1 MDTNRQSSS
10 RQLCKRPFSS
20 SGHPSDHSPPRKRRC
35 SFHVFTSARRGSRG
49 AIHPG
54 SSSSLN
60 LPSSSTTSILSPA
73 SSNSKSTSNPEL
85 KRKRNEEK
93 PRPKKAKLFSNPSK
107 LPFSDEGH
115 LYDLAGRPPEVQLMV
130 LRKRRHEFKGFLKS
144 LKECS
149 VEEIE
154 GIKVVLIVR
163 ILCHLLCSDGQ
174 HLQKCK
180 KFVYEELTADSG
192 KELLH
197 ALHNSFCKMP
207 TEKYSKRKSWSLDL
221 LKDTCH
227 LFEALLNKWP
237 DFSQHLPVDAL
248 HGAANQLASQAVRY
262 GEIQQLSQLLVEKRN
277 CIRTEFYSASSCS
290 RQVAE
295 TECNNILPTPE
306 ELKRDTLPP
315 TLEKNK
321 VKGCY
326 SSTADY
332 VECHYNLLRED
343 FIRPLRCAL
352 HQLQSLEDD
361 ENCHEVEVYDNVCFN
376 HGITSLPVEG
386 ILFRIS
392 FKFPGQNK
400 VKWERSKR
408 FTYGSL
414 VCIFQDDFE
423 KVVFGT
429 VAERKVEDLKQGILT
444 IKLQSDDAYSFSPE
458 LSFKM
463 IVSPAYYGAYYP
475 VLKRL
480 EQMKTPDL
488 PQSLPFSR
496 YLVECSSDVHPPAY
510 MQGKNKVM
518 DLEGIVCEYHSPA
531 MEEELLDH
539 PDHYK
544 VDIFDPNAWSA
555 LQTPSLDPSQKAA
568 LHAALTKELAIIQ
581 GPPGTGKTYIGLK
594 IVEALLNNTHQ
605 LGKQGPIV
613 VVCYTNHALDQFL
626 EGILT
631 INNRHKLIKIQR
643 IGGRCKS
650 EKVQEYNIQKTVT
663 RVCCEQMI
671 YGCSPNEVCKLQSKV
686 QAIEQLLWGKFVP
699 YNLKVFCSI
708 FSKNTIADLLH
719 YCTDKFECHPSL
731 DILIRREGD
740 ILAEWLSPEF
750 KREIEEFKDYESGHG
765 TVYDYHKDM
774 EDDRCIA
781 GYGEDDDDTFLHKA
795 LREQTIERFMMQL
808 QQADGS
814 ILAPRQYYT
823 IDLSHGVP
831 LHMRLE
837 LFKGWLLILKT
848 ELQRDLR
855 EKERKQRKYIEMRD
869 LFQVQI
875 LKEADV
881 IGMTTTGAAMYSS
894 VMSQI
899 KARTIIVEEAA
910 EVLEAHVITTLTQH
924 TQHLVLIGDHEQLR
938 PKTTDYFLARD
949 YHLDISLFE
958 RLVKNGFPSVTL
970 ETQHRMR
977 PQISKVVSSCIY
989 SGRLKDHK
997 STLEYEDIRGMSHNM
1012 YFVDHREP
1020 ENYESELKSPSNQH
1034 EAVFLACFCLYLFQ
1048 QGYKPEEI
1056 TVITPYIGQVFK
1068 LQDAF
1073 RTKRIFNVRI
1083 TPIDSYQGEEN
1094 EIILLSLVRS
1104 NEKKKT
1110 GFVKESNR
1118 VCVALSRAKCGFYCI
1133 GNFHL
1138 LAECSKLWHSI
1149 VHNLDRCLI
1158 GTSLPLKCSSH
1169 GTITNVSSA
1178 SDFDKVADGGC
1189 DKNCGA
1195 RLPCNHICPRKC
1207 HPNIDEVHK
1216 QPCMKPCPKYC
1227 KTQQHRCKNLCY
1239 EECGD
1244 CEELV
1249 EKIIPKCG
1257 HTQQVP
1263 CHQDP
1268 SKFECQR
1275 ACQKT
1280 LQCGHTC
1287 TKKCGQLCVKECQIL
1302 VTREWPCGHTG
1313 QAECY
1318 VTKENHSLLR
1328 KCKAKC
1334 DETLECGHK
1343 CTGTCGTCYQG
1354 RLHKRCSDK
1363 CERPLLCGHLCSEKC
1378 AQNCPPCPKECI
1390 FTCAHGRCG
1399 NKCSTLCKPCPE
1411 KCEWKCEHHECTKNC
1426 GEICNRPRCNEPC
1439 RRIILKCL
1447 HRCPG
1452 LCGEQ
1457 CPVDREGN
1465 RICRIC
1471 DEEKW
1476 SELCQEI
1483 FGTEEEPGARFIQ
1496 LVDCGHIFE
1505 VTGLDRWMDMDPSDE
1520 GAIQWKTCLICK
1532 QPIISTLR
1540 YSNIAKQTLT
1550 HINKAK
1556 KLQCF
1561 SMTQDERKKLEEDI
1575 DRTAHEHVSMFFLNC
1590 EERVIQYKKQIRE
1603 LPDSSLKQDHV
1614 ILCAASDAQ
1623 KACQLV
1629 TVIQSNCNQTEVNSD
1644 LKEKV
1649 ALLLKQ
1655 KSSFSRF
1662 LKIISH
1668 RVTNQVQSDV
1678 LAERR
1683 RLMLLANTYK
1693 ILCDASATRTPI
1705 DPDDLS
1711 YLQCIRERCETVGHR
1726 INKLDDEG
1734 EYLSMQSYL
1743 QDLSKKYGVMLTKE
1757 ERKMIIAAL
1766 RAKPGSWYKCPK
1778 GHIYQIGDCGGATQ
1792 EGKCPECG
1800 ATIGGSHH
1808 RLRDDNTHA
1817 GEFDNSAH
1825 AAWSAGANLANY
1837 DPQDILQ

>member
-1 MDTNRQSSS
+1 MTTASPQATWHNRKEPVAAVPSQMLSTSISAGNGSTSIAIHSGNSLSSS
-10 RQLCKRPFSS
+10 
-20 SGHPSDHSPPRKRRC
+20 
-35 SFHVFTSARRGSRG
+35 
-49 AIHPG
+49 
-54 SSSSLN
+54 
-60 LPSSSTTSILSPA
+60 LPSSSTPYLE
-73 SSNSKSTSNPEL
+73 SKRPQM
-85 KRKRNEEK
+85 KRKRIALESEELH
-93 PRPKKAKLFSNPSK
+93 PKKKARQMSSPSK
-107 LPFSDEGH
+107 LPFSDEQH
-115 LYDLAGRPPEVQLMV
+115 LHDLAEHPPKIQLRI
-130 LRKRRHEFKGFLKS
+130 LHKRRSEFRNFLES

-149 VEEIE
+149 VEEIG
-154 GIKVVLIVR
+154 GIKVILIVKT
-163 ILCHLLCSDGQ
+163 LCRLLSCDHQ
-174 HLQKCK
+174 HLQECEM
-180 KFVYEELTADSG
+180 FVHRELTADNG

-197 ALHNSFCKMP
+197 ALHNSFCQMP
-207 TEKYSKRKSWSLDL
+207 TEKYSERNSWFLIL
-221 LKDTCH
+221 LRDTCH
-227 LFEALLNKWP
+227 LFQLLLSRWP

-277 CIRTEFYSASSCS
+277 SIRTEFYETSSCS
-290 RQVAE
+290 QQVAE
-295 TECNNILPTPE
+295 TECNILPTPE
-306 ELKRDTLPP
+306 ELRRRTLPL
-315 TLEKNK
+315 TLEKNQ

-326 SSTADY
+326 SSKVAY
-332 VECHYNLLRED
+332 LECHYNLLRED
-343 FIRPLRCAL
+343 FIHPLRCAL

-361 ENCHEVEVYDNVCFN
+361 ENCHEVKVYHNVRFN
-376 HGITSLPVEG
+376 QGTTTLPAEG
-386 ILFRIS
+386 TVFRIS
-392 FKFPGQNK
+392 FKFSGQNK

-429 VAERKVEDLKQGILT
+429 VAERKTEDLKQGILT
-444 IKLQSDDAYSFSPE
+444 IKLQSDTDAYSFSPE

-480 EQMKTPDL
+480 EQLKTPNL
-488 PQSLPFSR
+488 PQSELTLPFSR
-496 YLVECSSDVHPPAY
+496 YLVECSSDVLPPAY
-510 MQGKNKVM
+510 MQGGNKVM
-518 DLEGIVCEYHSPA
+518 DLEGIVCKYHSPA

-539 PDHYK
+539 PDHK
-544 VDIFDPNAWSA
+544 VDVFDLNAWSA
-555 LQTPSLDPSQKAA
+555 LQTPSLDSSQKAA

-605 LGKQGPIV
+605 LGNNGPIV

-631 INNRHKLIKIQR
+631 INAIHNRDKKMITIQR
-643 IGGRCKS
+643 IGGRSKS
-650 EKVQEYNIQKTVT
+650 EKVQEYNIQKAVT
-663 RVCCEQMI
+663 RACHEQKI
-671 YGCSPNEVCKLQSKV
+671 YGCSPGAICKLQSKV
-686 QAIEQLLWGKFVP
+686 LAIEQLLRGEFFP
-699 YNLKVFCSI
+699 YNLKVYCSI
-708 FSKNTIADLLH
+708 LSTETLIELEQ
-719 YCTDKFECHPSL
+719 YCGCGCIPSL
-731 DILIRREGD
+731 NELIKRKGV
-740 ILAEWLSPEF
+740 LAEWLSFHFE
-750 KREIEEFKDYESGHG
+750 REIEEFKRNAENDESGHG
-765 TVYDYHKDM
+765 AVYNYHRDM
-774 EDDRCIA
+774 EDNRRIA
-781 GYGEDDDDTFLHKA
+781 REDENDDKDTFLHKA
-795 LREQTIERFMMQL
+795 LREATIKKFVMQL
-808 QQADGS
+808 KRAKCP
-814 ILAPRQYYT
+814 IPAPKQ
-823 IDLSHGVP
+823 INLSQDVP
-831 LHMRLE
+831 PYKRLE
-837 LFKGWLLILKT
+837 LFKSWLFTLNI
-848 ELQRDLR
+848 ELQKALR
-855 EKERKQRKYIEMRD
+855 EKQRRQRKYRRMRD
-869 LFQVQI
+869 ILQVRI

-894 VMSQI
+894 IMSQI
-899 KARTIIVEEAA
+899 EARTIVIEEAA

-938 PKTTDYFLARD
+938 PKTTEYLLARD
-949 YHLDISLFE
+949 YHLDVSLFE
-958 RLVKNGFPSVTL
+958 RLVNNSFPSVTL

-1012 YFVDHREP
+1012 YFVDHRKP
-1020 ENYESELKSPSNQH
+1020 ENYDGELKSPANRH
-1034 EAVFLACFCLYLFQ
+1034 EATFLAHLCLYLLQ

-1056 TVITPYIGQVFK
+1056 TVITPYMGQVFR

-1073 RTKRIFNVRI
+1073 TTKGILNVRI

-1104 NEKKKT
+1104 NDENKA

-1118 VCVALSRAKCGFYCI
+1118 VCVALSRAKCGFFCI
-1133 GNFHL
+1133 GNFRL
-1138 LAECSKLWHSI
+1138 LTACSKLWCSI
-1149 VHNLDRCLI
+1149 VHNLQDRCLI

-1207 HPNIDEVHK
+1207 HPNVDEVHK
-1216 QPCMKPCPKYC
+1216 QPCRKPCPKYC

-1244 CEELV
+1244 CKELV

-1390 FTCAHGRCG
+1390 FTCVHGQCG
-1399 NKCSTLCKPCPE
+1399 NKCSTLCKSCPE

-1426 GEICNRPRCNEPC
+1426 GEICVRPRCNKPC
-1439 RRIILKCL
+1439 RKIILKCL
-1447 HRCPG
+1447 HRCLG

-1471 DEEKW
+1471 DKEKW
-1476 SELCQEI
+1476 NELCQEI
-1483 FGTEEEPGARFIQ
+1483 FGTEEEPGVRFIQ

-1532 QPIISTLR
+1532 QPIISTPR

-1561 SMTQDERKKLEEDI
+1561 SMTQDERKKLEKDI
-1575 DRTAHEHVSMFFLNC
+1575 DRMAHEHVGVFFRNC

-1603 LPDSSLKQDHV
+1603 SPDSSLKQDHV

-1629 TVIQSNCNQTEVNSD
+1629 IAIQSNCTQTEVNSD

-1649 ALLLKQ
+1649 ALLFKQ
-1655 KSSFSRF
+1655 KSSFSEF
-1662 LKIISH
+1662 LKISWH

-1693 ILCDASATRTPI
+1693 LICDASATQTPI
-1705 DPDDLS
+1705 DPNDWS

-1743 QDLSKKYGVMLTKE
+1743 QDLSKKYGVTLTKE

-1837 DPQDILQ
+1837 DLQDIH